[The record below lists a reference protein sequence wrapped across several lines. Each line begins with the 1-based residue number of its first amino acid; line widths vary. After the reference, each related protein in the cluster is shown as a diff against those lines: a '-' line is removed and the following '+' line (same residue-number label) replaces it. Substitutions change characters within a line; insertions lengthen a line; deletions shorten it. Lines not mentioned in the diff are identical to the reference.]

1 MTDANK
7 EGRKM
12 KNKIELKPRTLSL
25 EEKNELANSEEKE
38 LEKQIQDLKT
48 WTDEIAAMND
58 EQLVEYLKNR
68 PPELKT
74 VKIQSSQPKEKLVQR
89 VRKSKPPKYTGALA
103 SVMKFHKDD
112 DEESSA
118 KPDA

>member
-7 EGRKM
+7 EGKKM

-25 EEKNELANSEEKE
+25 EEKNELAKNEEKE

-74 VKIQSSQPKEKLVQR
+74 VQR

>member
-1 MTDANK
+1 MDANK
-7 EGRKM
+7 EGKKM

-25 EEKNELANSEEKE
+25 EEKNELAKNEENE

-74 VKIQSSQPKEKLVQR
+74 VQR
-89 VRKSKPPKYTGALA
+89 VRKSKPPKYTGILA

>member
-1 MTDANK
+1 
-7 EGRKM
+7 M
-12 KNKIELKPRTLSL
+12 KNKMELKPRTLSL
-25 EEKNELANSEEKE
+25 EEKNELAKNEEKE

-74 VKIQSSQPKEKLVQR
+74 VPR
-89 VRKSKPPKYTGALA
+89 VRKSKPPKYTGVLA

-112 DEESSA
+112 GEESSA